1 MLAVFLR
8 ITFPIFQPRPKCSNI
23 IFVRIELANDREQCC
38 SQTFQRPRSR
48 LDFIEVV
55 ILYICDCAI
64 LIKMDDTDGYTVK
77 LLIHLDKDGT
87 VIDVE
92 DYNLDKVEPDLWA
105 IKGLAA
111 SLLPVIREFYTHEE
125 NVQAFEAWLK
135 ERENNPQKHSK
146 RK

>member
-1 MLAVFLR
+1 MDEKFNR
-8 ITFPIFQPRPKCSNI
+8 IPVS
-23 IFVRIELANDREQCC
+23 V
-38 SQTFQRPRSR
+38 
-48 LDFIEVV
+48 
-55 ILYICDCAI
+55 
-64 LIKMDDTDGYTVK
+64 
-77 LLIHLDKDGT
+77 IHLDKDGT

-135 ERENNPQKHSK
+135 ERENNFQKHSK
-146 RK
+146 RNKRNDGNRRCEAVSISVTLKNTQFSAIIGN

>member
-1 MLAVFLR
+1 MDEKFNR
-8 ITFPIFQPRPKCSNI
+8 IPVS
-23 IFVRIELANDREQCC
+23 V
-38 SQTFQRPRSR
+38 
-48 LDFIEVV
+48 
-55 ILYICDCAI
+55 
-64 LIKMDDTDGYTVK
+64 
-77 LLIHLDKDGT
+77 IHLDKDGT

-111 SLLPVIREFYTHEE
+111 SLLPVIREFYTQE

-135 ERENNPQKHSK
+135 ERENNSQKHSK